1 MTVSAAEPSSQH
13 LLRVELIDLVGGG
26 RNVTFQAGLNLVR
39 GDITT
44 GKTTLIRL
52 IRALLGSIPRHLPPE
67 TENVRALRGRV
78 ALGART
84 WNIYRPMVSTAET
97 PVEVAVVGAEND
109 EDTLAMRLPAAGAGG
124 YGEFL
129 LGQLGLPIVSVPRA
143 RREPTNELSPVTIND
158 WLLYCIV
165 TGDELDTQ
173 VFGHRDPFRD
183 LKRRWVFE
191 IAYGL
196 YDEELANLA
205 ARLRRIDLEIRASE
219 SEAEVIRQFIAG
231 TTLGKPDELA
241 ADLVAL
247 EERLTQLNS
256 LAEGL
261 QTASRGEPGGEIA
274 SVRTAV
280 LAARQQLDQVRA
292 DIRNHEAQLQ
302 DLSDLLKQLASLSK
316 RLTRSI
322 VADEWMVD
330 FDFVVCP
337 RCGQDVDQHRAHSP
351 ICYLC
356 EQPEPTNAPDRE
368 ALIREQD
375 RVTYQIA
382 ETHQLIDERSA
393 TLRGLHDGEARAED
407 ELAEASTRLD
417 ELTSEFVSAR
427 ATELQSVASELAT
440 SKANIEWTRRYLSV
454 LNRQAD
460 QSSHLDT
467 LKAQK
472 AEIEDEIDSHRTS
485 VTLAEENIGA
495 LEKRMVDYLT
505 RLHVPQLGELLTVK
519 INRDTYL
526 PEVST
531 RTFDELSSQGLKT
544 LVNVA
549 HALAHH
555 TVAIDRGLAMP
566 GFLVLDGV
574 SANSGTEGLEGERI
588 VDMYRLFDEVAQDYG
603 ERLQLIVV
611 DNDLPS
617 ELSEE
622 LADSIALT
630 LSQADRLIKAP
641 SPADPETVDEP
652 GGEGDLG

>member
-1 MTVSAAEPSSQH
+1 MTSPKTERSLKH
-13 LLRVELIDLVGGG
+13 LLRVELVELVGGG
-26 RNVTFQAGLNLVR
+26 RDVAFTAGLNLVR

-67 TENVRALRGRV
+67 TESVRALRGRV
-78 ALGART
+78 ALGTRT
-84 WNIYRPMVSTAET
+84 WNVYRPMVSTADT
-97 PVEVAVVGAEND
+97 PVEVAVVGTEDD
-109 EDTLAMRLPAAGAGG
+109 EDSLAMRLPAAGPGG

-129 LGQLGLPIVSVPRA
+129 LGQLALPIVSVPRA

-231 TTLGKPDELA
+231 TALGKPDELA
-241 ADLVAL
+241 EDLVAL
-247 EERLTQLNS
+247 QQRLTQLNS
-256 LAEGL
+256 IAEDL
-261 QTASRGEPGGEIA
+261 QSGSRGEPGSEIS
-274 SVRTAV
+274 SVRAAV
-280 LAARQQLDQVRA
+280 LESRRHLDQARS
-292 DIRNHEAQLQ
+292 DIRNHESQLQ

-337 RCGQDVDQHRAHSP
+337 RCGQDVDQNRAHSP

-356 EQPEPTNAPDRE
+356 EQPEPTSAPDRD

-382 ETHQLIDERSA
+382 ETNQLIEERSA
-393 TLRGLHDGEARAED
+393 TLRSLRDGESAAQL
-407 ELAEASTRLD
+407 ELVEASRRLD
-417 ELTSEFVSAR
+417 DLTSEFVSAR
-427 ATELQSVASELAT
+427 AAELQAVASEVAT
-440 SKANIEWTRRYLSV
+440 TKANIDWTKRYLSV
-454 LNRQAD
+454 LSRQAD
-460 QSSHLDT
+460 HSSHLDA

-472 AEIEDEIDSHRTS
+472 AGIEEAIDSHRTS
-485 VTLAEENIGA
+485 VTTAEENVDA
-495 LEKRMVDYLT
+495 LEKRVLDYLT
-505 RLHVPQLGELLTVK
+505 RLHVPQLGELLTVR

-526 PEVST
+526 PEVSN

-555 TVAIDRGLAMP
+555 TVAIDRDLAMP

-588 VDMYRLFDEVAQDYG
+588 VDMYRLFDEVARDYG
-603 ERLQLIVV
+603 DRLQLIIV
-611 DNDLPS
+611 DNDLPP
-617 ELSEE
+617 ELTED
-622 LADSIALT
+622 LADAIALT
-630 LSQADRLIKAP
+630 LSQTDRLIKLATAP
-641 SPADPETVDEP
+641 VPKHVDAT
-652 GGEGDLG
+652 GGNGDVH

>member
-1 MTVSAAEPSSQH
+1 MTDSAAEPSSQH
-13 LLRVELIDLVGGG
+13 LLRLELIDLVGGG

-84 WNIYRPMVSTAET
+84 WNVYRPMVSTAET

-205 ARLRRIDLEIRASE
+205 ARLRSIDLEIRASE

-393 TLRGLHDGEARAED
+393 TLRGLHDGETRAED

-417 ELTSEFVSAR
+417 ALTSEFVSAR

-440 SKANIEWTRRYLSV
+440 AKANIEWTRRYLSV

-555 TVAIDRGLAMP
+555 TVAIDRDLAMP